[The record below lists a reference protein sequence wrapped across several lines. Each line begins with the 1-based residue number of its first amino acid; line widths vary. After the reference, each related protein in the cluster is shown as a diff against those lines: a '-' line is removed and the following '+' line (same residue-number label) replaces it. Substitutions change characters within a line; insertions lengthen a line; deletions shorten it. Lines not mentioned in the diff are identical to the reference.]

1 LHSGKSNQVSTMSNV
16 VKLGKAA
23 PDKALE
29 GLNRL
34 TGLVF
39 ESWPESLVKAPVQQ
53 QEATAA
59 APASRAKQLTRRTGS
74 H

>member
-1 LHSGKSNQVSTMSNV
+1 MSKV
-16 VKLGKAA
+16 VTLGNAA

-39 ESWPESLVKAPVQQ
+39 ESWPESLVGNQRQDAEPD
-53 QEATAA
+53 AMT
-59 APASRAKQLTRRTGS
+59 PASETRQAVRRAGS
-74 H
+74 R

>member
-1 LHSGKSNQVSTMSNV
+1 MSKV
-16 VKLGKAA
+16 VMLGKAA

-39 ESWPESLVKAPVQQ
+39 ESWPESLVGTAGQHP
-53 QEATAA
+53 EPATA
-59 APASRAKQLTRRTGS
+59 APASEAKQAVRRTGS
-74 H
+74 Q

>member
-1 LHSGKSNQVSTMSNV
+1 MSKV
-16 VKLGKAA
+16 VTLGNAA

-39 ESWPESLVKAPVQQ
+39 ESWPESLVGHRGQDTEPAV
-53 QEATAA
+53 T
-59 APASRAKQLTRRTGS
+59 APANEARQVARRTGS
-74 H
+74 R

>member
-1 LHSGKSNQVSTMSNV
+1 MSKV
-16 VKLGKAA
+16 VTLGVAA

-39 ESWPESLVKAPVQQ
+39 ESWPESLVGHREQDREPAV
-53 QEATAA
+53 T
-59 APASRAKQLTRRTGS
+59 APATKAWQLARRTGS
-74 H
+74 L

>member
-1 LHSGKSNQVSTMSNV
+1 MSKV
-16 VKLGKAA
+16 VALGNAA

-39 ESWPESLVKAPVQQ
+39 ESWPESLVEPRRENKESAAKAPVSTTTQM
-53 QEATAA
+53 ARRAG
-59 APASRAKQLTRRTGS
+59 SR
-74 H
+74 

>member
-1 LHSGKSNQVSTMSNV
+1 MSNV
-16 VKLGKAA
+16 IELGKTA

-39 ESWPESLVKAPVQQ
+39 ESWPESLVGTPAQE

-59 APASRAKQLTRRTGS
+59 APAGPSRQPARRTGS

>member
-1 LHSGKSNQVSTMSNV
+1 MSKV
-16 VKLGKAA
+16 VTLGKVV

-39 ESWPESLVKAPVQQ
+39 ESWPESLAGTPAKHPQR
-53 QEATAA
+53 AA
-59 APASRAKQLTRRTGS
+59 AQPADEPDQVARRTGS

>member
-1 LHSGKSNQVSTMSNV
+1 MSNV

-39 ESWPESLVKAPVQQ
+39 ESWPESLAEAATRP

-59 APASRAKQLTRRTGS
+59 APAGPSKQPARRTGS

>member
-1 LHSGKSNQVSTMSNV
+1 LHTGKSNQVNTMSKV
-16 VKLGKAA
+16 VTLGNAA

-39 ESWPESLVKAPVQQ
+39 ESWPESLAGA
-53 QEATAA
+53 ATQPQDPEPA
-59 APASRAKQLTRRTGS
+59 APSGEAKQVVRRASRQ
-74 H
+74 